1 MMKMKMILL
10 LLSSS
15 LLFLGCTPKTITVFE
30 DKPVCYELEKSKI
43 KELSCVI
50 NKEQKNDS
58 VKIRVTKEDSGVFLS
73 RCEEAKSVI
82 IFYEKQID
90 KFNEFC
96 RKQENKNF
104 PRENETGDKI

>member
-1 MMKMKMILL
+1 MIRMKMILL

-30 DKPVCYELEKSKI
+30 DKPVCYELEKSTI

-50 NKEQKNDS
+50 NKEQNDS
-58 VKIRVTKEDSGVFLS
+58 VKIRVTTADSGVFLS
-73 RCEEAKSVI
+73 RCEEAKTVI
-82 IFYEKQID
+82 TFYEKQID

-96 RKQENKNF
+96 RKQEKKNF
-104 PRENETGDKI
+104 PRENKTGDKI